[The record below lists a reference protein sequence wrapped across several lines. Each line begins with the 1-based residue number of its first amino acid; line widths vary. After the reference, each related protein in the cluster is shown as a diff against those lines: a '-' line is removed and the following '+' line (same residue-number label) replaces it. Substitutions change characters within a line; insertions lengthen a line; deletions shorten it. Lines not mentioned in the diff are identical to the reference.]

1 MEKRLF
7 EEFKKRR
14 GRGQRCGPLWLSMRA
29 RKLVKD
35 IKAEA
40 AAAKAW
46 GTEGM
51 EVEPAAASEVG
62 EGTDEG
68 MEVEASSVGD
78 VEMSGADEEASANED
93 KRMLAFQ
100 AKKDW
105 RRRFCRRFKIARRR
119 RTNNKG
125 KSKGDREAEILQWH
139 VGLYQLLRGERAPEP
154 VQLDEKWGRFTP
166 AQRINV
172 DQSPLGF
179 ISGLQDTY
187 AEKGPREV
195 WISTPS
201 GSSLEKRQC
210 TLQVCYAADV
220 ASGKKQCKL
229 ALIFR
234 GEGKRITELERL
246 SWDKRVDVYF
256 QTNAWADRAL
266 CLAWLE
272 RTYGPWA
279 KTIDGEKLLLMDN
292 LDGQVNMPFREQL
305 KESWDTLAWYFKPN
319 CTDLLQPV
327 DRHIA
332 QYLKSL
338 IAKELEN
345 WLEDDDNLA
354 KWESGQFTAS
364 ERRVLL
370 TLWSGEAYEKL
381 CAMLEFLQKSFLG
394 SGCLL
399 TVDLSDVDKVA
410 PQNMPG
416 YGKRLRAELLK
427 VQESGKTPEGALSA
441 SEPAP
446 PAPLRREDEEYSD
459 QSDLSEAGLDSDN
472 ENDDCSDVDPEEF
485 AAFFLPARM
494 QIRSSMPPL
503 DKKLLKTAIMFKWAT
518 RGWQLG
524 RVKRKLPRNEFGFNF
539 KVYYGVD
546 DREASHCF
554 GEERYVGGLPEAEM
568 ANATAGSWVALQK
581 AK

>member
-1 MEKRLF
+1 M
-7 EEFKKRR
+7 
-14 GRGQRCGPLWLSMRA
+14 
-29 RKLVKD
+29 
-35 IKAEA
+35 
-40 AAAKAW
+40 AAAKDQVKHLKRKKRTTS
-46 GTEGM
+46 GIFPEM
-51 EVEPAAASEVG
+51 E
-62 EGTDEG
+62 
-68 MEVEASSVGD
+68 
-78 VEMSGADEEASANED
+78 
-93 KRMLAFQ
+93 K
-100 AKKDW
+100 
-105 RRRFCRRFKIARRR
+105 RRFKIARRR

-125 KSKGDREAEILQWH
+125 RSKGDREAEILQWH
-139 VGLYQLLRGERAPEP
+139 VGLYMLLRGERAPEA

-187 AEKGPREV
+187 TEKGSSEV

-220 ASGKKQCKL
+220 ASGKTQCKP

-246 SWDKRVDVYF
+246 SWDKRVGVYF
-256 QTNAWADRAL
+256 QTNAWADRAF

-279 KTIDGEKLLLMDN
+279 KTIDGEKLLLVDN

-305 KESWDTLAWYFKPN
+305 KEMWDTLAWYFKPN

-345 WLEDDDNLA
+345 WLEDDANLA

-381 CAMLEFLQKSFLG
+381 CAMMDFLQKSFLG

-399 TVDLSDVDKVA
+399 TVDFSDVDKVA

-427 VQESGKTPEGALSA
+427 AQETGMAEGTTSV

-446 PAPLRREDEEYSD
+446 PAPLLPGDEEHSD
-459 QSDLSEAGLDSDN
+459 QSDISEAGLDSDN
-472 ENDDCSDVDPEEF
+472 ENDECSDVDPEEF
-485 AAFFLPARM
+485 AAFFLPTGM
-494 QIRSSMPPL
+494 QILSNMPPL
-503 DKKLLKTAIMFKWAT
+503 DKKLLKTAIMFKWAS

-524 RVKRKLPRNEFGFNF
+524 RVKRKLPRNESGFNF

-546 DREASHCF
+546 DREASHCL

-568 ANATAGSWVALQK
+568 ANATDGSWVALQK